1 MAEQKTIK
9 DRRFELHEM
18 LKSLIQSSN
27 VYYQPPESTKMKYPA
42 IRYSRKKIDNNYADN
57 SIYAQHHA
65 YELVVIDADPDSEI
79 VTKVSKLPTCRF
91 DRTYSVDNLNHTIF
105 TIYY

>member
-1 MAEQKTIK
+1 MARPWQDLQSKLE
-9 DRRFELHEM
+9 ELFPDAH
-18 LKSLIQSSN
+18 
-27 VYYQPPESTKMKYPA
+27 VYFQPLANQNMEYPA

-65 YELVVIDADPDSEI
+65 YELIVIDADPDSEI

-91 DRTYSVDNLNHTIF
+91 DRTYSADNLNHTIF